1 MVFNLGDINYP
12 KGTVLLKGA
21 TKRISINIPV
31 AAKGKTQIPINRWSK
46 NLNWSFPWKTNFNEV
61 NNVSGCLYDGAL
73 VEGVYG
79 LTNTEELAI
88 LLSFFIR

>member
-1 MVFNLGDINYP
+1 MILSFKNYP

-46 NLNWSFPWKTNFNEV
+46 NLSWSLPWKTNFNEV
-61 NNVSGCLYDGAL
+61 KL
-73 VEGVYG
+73 
-79 LTNTEELAI
+79 I
-88 LLSFFIR
+88 KFHQSFLKTDFH